1 MIARGLSGRASSVV
15 GGWPCDYC
23 REEVS
28 HWLAA
33 AAVLY
38 SIALSIRRMGHAAC
52 KGQFDLDAL
61 GNPLG
66 GKIARFLCVA
76 TGQGPADD
84 GTR

>member
-1 MIARGLSGRASSVV
+1 
-15 GGWPCDYC
+15 
-23 REEVS
+23 
-28 HWLAA
+28 
-33 AAVLY
+33 
-38 SIALSIRRMGHAAC
+38 MGHAAC